1 MGRDTQIG
9 VILGMV
15 ILVIIGVFLSTRSSM
30 KETDMPVLA
39 LPEESV
45 SVVEEIDIFDL
56 AKEPEAVMTE
66 VQETSKEEN
75 EKKQTAAEFNTE
87 ESPVKYG
94 TLMEGKWEGIAPE
107 LKDKEQELSGI
118 QDDVE
123 ESVKPPLTPKNIS
136 QEMKTGK
143 PRENSKA
150 VSVVT
155 RKEIIHTVRSNE
167 NLVALAKKY
176 YGDETKW
183 RVIFDANRHK
193 LANPNVLYVGLKLQI
208 PNQDVLTEV
217 SGGKAGEKHETQIS
231 GNKKRETRTYTIRR
245 GDTLHSIANKLY
257 NDGSKWWEIYEA
269 NEDTIEDKNILIIGD
284 TLIIP
289 E

>member
-56 AKEPEAVMTE
+56 AKEPESVMTE
-66 VQETSKEEN
+66 QVTSKEEN
-75 EKKQTAAEFNTE
+75 EKKQTTTEISTE

-107 LKDKEQELSGI
+107 LKDKEQEQSGM

-123 ESVKPPLTPKNIS
+123 ESVEPPLTPKNIS
-136 QEMKTGK
+136 QEIKTGK
-143 PRENSKA
+143 PRENSEA
-150 VSVVT
+150 VSVDT
-155 RKEIIHTVRSNE
+155 RKEVIHIVRSNE

-208 PNQDVLTEV
+208 PNQDVLAEMA
-217 SGGKAGEKHETQIS
+217 GGKVGEKQYTKIS

-245 GDTLHSIANKLY
+245 GDTLHSIAAKLY

-269 NEDTIEDKNILIIGD
+269 NVDTIEDKNVLIIGD